1 MIKNNFFSIPKVK
14 SIIIFGY
21 HNELDKL
28 VQIIEKFKLEY
39 CIISSSDQSRNIKKL
54 NYKIFDK
61 INSRCKKFI
70 IKNFDVDK
78 TLFISLGSRII
89 FSEKTIQKFFKN
101 NLVNFHNSRLPLD
114 AGGGSMSWRILRND
128 RIDNQL
134 VHLVDKGIDT
144 GPIISNK
151 NSLFPSNCIIPK
163 DMETFSS
170 KNFISFF
177 KIFLTEIKLG
187 KKFLLKNQSTY
198 LGRYNPRLNTNI
210 NGWIDWNMNSEN
222 LVRFINAF
230 DDPYPG
236 ALTSINKKIVRIK
249 KVQLHDG
256 DSFNHPFMSGLISRH
271 DKDWLVVS
279 TTDKSMILIEKVLN
293 KKNKNII
300 SELKPGDRFVT
311 SPTKLHLAK
320 KDRIK
325 YNSKGLVSKIKKN

>member
-1 MIKNNFFSIPKVK
+1 MIKNNFFSIPKLK

-21 HNELDKL
+21 HNKLNKL
-28 VQIIEKFKLEY
+28 VKIIEKHQIDY
-39 CIISSSDQSRNIKKL
+39 CIISSSDQSKNIKKI
-54 NYKIFDK
+54 NYRVFDK
-61 INSRCKKFI
+61 VNAECKKFI
-70 IKNFDVDK
+70 VKNFDIEK
-78 TLFISLGSRII
+78 TLFVSLGSRII
-89 FSEKTIQKFFKN
+89 FSEKIIKKFLKN

-144 GPIISNK
+144 GPIIYSK
-151 NSLFPSNCIIPK
+151 NSLFPHNCVIPQE
-163 DMETFSS
+163 MEEYST
-170 KNFISFF
+170 KLFISFF
-177 KIFLTEIKLG
+177 EAFIKEIKLG
-187 KKFLLKNQSTY
+187 KKFLLKNQSNY

-210 NGWIDWNMNSEN
+210 NGWIDWDMSSEN
-222 LVRFINAF
+222 LIRFINAF

-249 KVQLHDG
+249 KAQLHDG
-256 DSFNHPFMSGLISRH
+256 DSINHPFMSGLISRH

-279 TTDKSMILIEKVLN
+279 TADKSMILIEKVLN

-300 SELKPGDRFVT
+300 SDLKQGDRFVT
-311 SPTKLHLAK
+311 SLSKLYLAR

-325 YNSKGLVSKIKKN
+325 YNSRGLISKANKK